1 MDGTGL
7 KTLKAK
13 GMLRKSYL
21 GDGKKGLKEEKG
33 YQKPTT
39 SMSNDEKS
47 ADECFAQGS
56 GPYTKSEMKGV
67 RNHRSMKRVMSKK
80 GY

>member
-1 MDGTGL
+1 MDGTGM

-21 GDGKKGLKEEKG
+21 GDGKKGLKKESG

-39 SMSNDEKS
+39 SMSNDEAS
-47 ADECFAQGS
+47 ADVEYAQGS
-56 GPYTKSEMKGV
+56 GEYSKKEMRGV
-67 RNHRSMKRVMSKK
+67 RNHRSMKRVLGK
-80 GY
+80 